1 MKQQKL
7 VSIVMLGY
15 NSEIFVIYAIE
26 SIIKQTYHNWELI
39 FWDDCSNDN
48 TAKVVNKFED
58 SRIKYFLASKRTS
71 LGEARNLAINKSKG
85 EFIAFLDADDLWL
98 PNKLE
103 FQIPLFDNPA
113 VGIVYSNSLFF

>member
-39 FWDDCSNDN
+39 FWDDCSSDN
-48 TAKVVNKFED
+48 TEKVVKNFKIHE
-58 SRIKYFLASKRTS
+58 
-71 LGEARNLAINKSKG
+71 
-85 EFIAFLDADDLWL
+85 
-98 PNKLE
+98 
-103 FQIPLFDNPA
+103 
-113 VGIVYSNSLFF
+113 